1 MTTTDRRYRSQSG
14 FSSIEVMFALGVFGV
29 LAGVAVSQTTAA
41 RPGVKADAG
50 MRAVLSQ
57 IYQARQLAIAE
68 RHNMRLTFTNG
79 NEVVIMREER
89 PGGAFTVVST
99 VTIAGGSRFVL
110 VNGVPDTP
118 DAFGNTSAVAF
129 GVASEVKFSADGQ
142 LINQNGSTINGSVFV
157 ALPNEALS
165 ARAVTVLGSTGRVLG
180 YKWNGRNWKQ
190 T

>member
-1 MTTTDRRYRSQSG
+1 MTKTERRTG
-14 FSSIEVMFALGVFGV
+14 FSLIEMVFVLGVSGV
-29 LAGVAVSQTTAA
+29 LTGVAISKMTAA
-41 RPGVKADAG
+41 RPDVKADAG
-50 MRAVLSQ
+50 MRVVLSE
-57 IYQARQLAIAE
+57 IYHARELAVAQ

-79 NEVVIMREER
+79 NEVVIMREEL
-89 PGGAFTVVST
+89 PGGALTVVST
-99 VTIAGGSRFVL
+99 VTIEGGSRFVL

-165 ARAVTVLGSTGRVLG
+165 ARAVTVLGSTGRVLS
-180 YKWNGRNWKQ
+180 YKWDGRNWTQ
-190 T
+190 A